1 MTRPGDF
8 EFEAKSQN
16 GNTEMKRNKISL
28 SVLDEIKATS
38 DKKHIEQAENS
49 LVEQTEAINENP
61 IIKEPGDISTTQKSV
76 NESDSIP
83 NNEVKTKEDTN
94 EKSPSIMDEKIYD
107 EKTNKSVEDGNAHQV
122 ELNRKNI
129 ENPVVADKKGKG
141 IFL

>member
-1 MTRPGDF
+1 
-8 EFEAKSQN
+8 
-16 GNTEMKRNKISL
+16 MKRNKISL

-129 ENPVVADKKGKG
+129 ENPVVAE
-141 IFL
+141 